1 MLTLCLQEAPKTKA
15 DQQDGFAGRS
25 MPGTSGRKYTEEGFP
40 IYTEEELGL
49 NNKGGD
55 GPDCPFDV
63 SSSVFS
69 CCFVSK
75 TLQCDCCH

>member
-1 MLTLCLQEAPKTKA
+1 
-15 DQQDGFAGRS
+15 
-25 MPGTSGRKYTEEGFP
+25 MPGSSGRKYTEEGFP

-63 SSSVFS
+63 TTFLFSFEFLKRRFFSSAIAVI
-69 CCFVSK
+69 K
-75 TLQCDCCH
+75 I